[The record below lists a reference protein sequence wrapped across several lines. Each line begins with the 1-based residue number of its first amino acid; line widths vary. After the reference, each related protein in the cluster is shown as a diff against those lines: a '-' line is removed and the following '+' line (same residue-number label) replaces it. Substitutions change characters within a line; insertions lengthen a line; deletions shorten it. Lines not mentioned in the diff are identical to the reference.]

1 MKHDARFDLKLPAAQ
16 RRELAELA
24 IESGLSSADLVRLCV
39 RWLLAHPDRLLRPG
53 LPVSDPPGMEARR

>member
-24 IESGLSSADLVRLCV
+24 TESGLSSADLVRLSV
-39 RWLLAHPDRLLRPG
+39 RWLLQHPDRLLRSVVEEQQG
-53 LPVSDPPGMEARR
+53 RAA